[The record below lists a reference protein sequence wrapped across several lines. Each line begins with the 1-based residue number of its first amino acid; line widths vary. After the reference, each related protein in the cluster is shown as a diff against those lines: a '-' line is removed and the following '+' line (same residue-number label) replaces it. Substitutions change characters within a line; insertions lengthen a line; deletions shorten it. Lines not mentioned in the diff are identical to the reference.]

1 MGPSLAYGRIACLGV
16 YLFLAVACRSLP
28 GEEMTV
34 WATGST
40 EKIRD
45 QQRSALPHDH
55 VWDGRTK
62 TVHLEGVRG
71 EHLPFQVV
79 VSTKR
84 RHLSNVNV
92 EVGPL
97 VSGQAV
103 IEPDQVELFLMPL
116 VNVYAATEDHG
127 QRGRWP
133 DPMVPLVEPFDMRF
147 YWHSQKINHQSVWI
161 DIEIPLD
168 QPPGTYRGKIN
179 VSAAGVPTAELN
191 IDLVVHDLQL
201 PSQRNFPV
209 HLGLYEN
216 QIARVHGVDPGGPEF
231 RALFDRYLDELFDH
245 QCDPRTS
252 PGFRGE
258 MENGHYR
265 LKAERPDLERR
276 FLEQGRLQFWLSPV
290 PGAVKRPSQLPFP
303 DDYQEIVRQHVRQV
317 IEHARR
323 GGWYEKLGFH
333 LPVDEPN
340 SAEDYGAVRHWAELI
355 KSVDAEIPV
364 AVTEQPKPENSDW
377 GSLQEHVD
385 AWIINGNYLA
395 SDRESIEQARQ
406 RGDQRFWYISCDQL
420 YPQPNLYIDREAAD
434 PRVIPWVAWQHQM
447 TGFLYW
453 NGTYWGEVVNPW
465 RDPVTWKTLPC
476 NLPAAGEGSLFY
488 PGHLVRQ
495 FSGQPNVT
503 GPVASLRLKL
513 LREGLEE
520 RALFQMLS
528 DKIGRAAVQELLSP
542 VCTDI
547 RTFSRDPNEL
557 DRVRQRVIERLLQEN
572 EGKTKGKDPAR

>member
-1 MGPSLAYGRIACLGV
+1 MGQAVVVTRFAWAWAV
-16 YLFLAVACRSLP
+16 LFLALVGPLRGA
-28 GEEMTV
+28 EEITV

-55 VWDGRTK
+55 VWDAPSR
-62 TVHLEGVRG
+62 TVHLQGVRG

-79 VSTKR
+79 VSTER
-84 RHLSNVNV
+84 RQLKNVKI

-97 VSGQAV
+97 VSGQAE
-103 IEPDQVELFLMPL
+103 IEPEQVELFLMPL
-116 VNVYAATEDHG
+116 VNVYAATQDHG
-127 QRGRWP
+127 QTGRWP

-147 YWHSQKINHQSVWI
+147 YWYSQKINHQSVWV
-161 DIEIPLD
+161 DIEIPGN
-168 QPPGTYRGKIN
+168 QSPGTYRGKIGVAADGVEP
-179 VSAAGVPTAELN
+179 VSLHIEVL
-191 IDLVVHDLQL
+191 VHDLQL
-201 PSQRNFPV
+201 PEQRDFPV
-209 HLGLYEN
+209 HIGLYEN
-216 QIARVHGVDPGGPEF
+216 HIARVHAVDPGGPEF

-258 MENGHYR
+258 MQNGKYR
-265 LKAERPDLERR
+265 VKAERPDLERR
-276 FLEQGRLQFWLSPV
+276 FLEQGRLQFWISPV

-303 DDYQEIVRQHVRQV
+303 NDYQEIVRQHVRQV
-317 IEHARR
+317 IEHARQA
-323 GGWYEKLGFH
+323 GWYEKLGFH

-355 KSVDAEIPV
+355 KSVDPAIPV

-377 GSLQEHVD
+377 GSLQKNVD

-434 PRVIPWVAWQHQM
+434 PRIIPWVAWQHQM

-453 NGTYWGEVVNPW
+453 NGTYWGEVINPW

-488 PGHLVRQ
+488 PGHLVRN
-495 FSGQPNVT
+495 FAGQPNVE
-503 GPVASLRLKL
+503 GPVGSLRLKL

-520 RALFQMLS
+520 RALLQMLS
-528 DKIGRAAVQELLSP
+528 EKIGRAAVQQLIAP

-547 RTFSRDPNEL
+547 RTFSRNPNEL
-557 DRVRQRVIERLLQEN
+557 DQVRQRVIERLLQEN
-572 EGKTKGKDPAR
+572 KGNTAEEPPAR